1 MTVLKWKI
9 QWNVDKQL
17 VQRSCAS
24 IVSNMVIAQMIV
36 KAAAALIAT
45 GRTIH
50 HCASKPNY
58 KTTPAT
64 AIWKQKKRWW
74 LLLKKTA
81 FAALFWSSMQMEFS
95 VEPQWTLVLEVDKL
109 QQLWLIALAQ
119 TGQKT
124 KQTEMLLSHHQ
135 QSRGFLNVDTHKA
148 QKDILVTVPN
158 PGYKTLLQSCSHLT
172 GVFID
177 SNDTKAE

>member
-9 QWNVDKQL
+9 QENVGKQL
-17 VQRSCAS
+17 LQRSCAS
-24 IVSNMVIAQMIV
+24 VVSNMVIAQMIA
-36 KAAAALIAT
+36 KAAPALIAT

-50 HCASKPNY
+50 HYASKPNY

-64 AIWKQKKRWW
+64 AIWKQNKRWW
-74 LLLKKTA
+74 LLLEKTE
-81 FAALFWSSMQMEFS
+81 FAALLWSSVQMEFS
-95 VEPQWTLVLEVDKL
+95 VEPQWTLVLEVDKP

-119 TGQKT
+119 TRQKT
-124 KQTEMLLSHHQ
+124 KQTEMLLYHHQ

-148 QKDILVTVPN
+148 QKDVLVTVTN
-158 PGYKTLLQSCSHLT
+158 PEYKTLLQSCRHLR
-172 GVFID
+172 VVLID

>member
-1 MTVLKWKI
+1 M
-9 QWNVDKQL
+9 
-17 VQRSCAS
+17 
-24 IVSNMVIAQMIV
+24 
-36 KAAAALIAT
+36 
-45 GRTIH
+45 
-50 HCASKPNY
+50 
-58 KTTPAT
+58 
-64 AIWKQKKRWW
+64 
-74 LLLKKTA
+74 
-81 FAALFWSSMQMEFS
+81 
-95 VEPQWTLVLEVDKL
+95 
-109 QQLWLIALAQ
+109 AQ

-158 PGYKTLLQSCSHLT
+158 PEYKTLLQSCSHLR